1 MVEPFENRT
10 VDTSRGA
17 VFVQQGGAGD
27 VVLLLHGFP
36 QTHLMWGEVA
46 QRLASGLRV
55 VVADLPGYGAS
66 DCPPPSNDH
75 SAMSKRSLAAVLV
88 AAMHELGH
96 ERFAVVGHDRG
107 GRVAYRLALD
117 YPDVVTRVAVLDVVP
132 TAEVWDRADAQ
143 LALSFW
149 PFSLLAQPR
158 PLPERLIGAAPDAIV
173 HNALSC
179 RGTPPHAFPDDIR
192 RAYIEALSD
201 PEHVHAICEEYR
213 AAATIDREHDAA
225 DRTNGRRIRAPLLAL
240 WSAAGAV
247 GTWYKD
253 AGGPLE
259 LWRAWADNVSGHAV
273 EAGHFF
279 PEEMPNET
287 AQALQAFLVHG

>member
-1 MVEPFENRT
+1 
-10 VDTSRGA
+10 

-27 VVLLLHGFP
+27 AVLLLHGFP
-36 QTHLMWGEVA
+36 QTHLMWRGVA
-46 QRLASGLRV
+46 LQLASDFRV

-66 DCPPPSNDH
+66 DCPPRSNDH
-75 SAMSKRSLAAVLV
+75 SAMSKRSLAATLV

-96 ERFAVVGHDRG
+96 SRFAVVGHDRG

-149 PFSLLAQPR
+149 PFSLLAQPS
-158 PLPERLIGAAPDAIV
+158 PLPERLIGAAPDAVV

-179 RGTPPHAFPDDIR
+179 WGTPPHAFPDDIR
-192 RAYIEALSD
+192 RAYVEALTD
-201 PEHVHAICEEYR
+201 PEHVHAVCEEYR

-225 DRTNGRRIRAPLLAL
+225 DRTDGLRIRAPLLVL
-240 WSAAGAV
+240 WSATGAV
-247 GTWYKD
+247 GTWYNN

-259 LWRAWADNVSGHAV
+259 LWRSWADNVRGHAI

-279 PEEMPNET
+279 PEETPNET
-287 AQALQAFLVHG
+287 AQALQNFLIHSG